1 MTGDGAS
8 WLLLAVFGGGALV
21 LVAAGLVILRS
32 AAEPVPVV
40 APGSVET
47 VRMAGASGGA
57 RPRLT
62 PMARQLA
69 EAGFEHPWAVQAFY
83 LIKVLS
89 TVMGFVLGLL
99 AAASPWLIELPLLQ
113 RAALISVTALLGYFL
128 PTLLLDKRRAAWRH
142 RIEIAIPDALD
153 FMLVCVEAGQSIDMA
168 AARVAVELEGVHPDL
183 AVRFAD
189 LTKELAAGASREE
202 AFMHLAQVT
211 DNSDLRQYATLVLQ
225 SSTLGTPMA
234 HTLRVFSADL
244 RDRRIRRVEERA
256 NVLPT
261 KMTLGT
267 MMFTVPPLLVLLM
280 TPAIYRLITA
290 L

>member
-1 MTGDGAS
+1 
-8 WLLLAVFGGGALV
+8 
-21 LVAAGLVILRS
+21 
-32 AAEPVPVV
+32 
-40 APGSVET
+40 
-47 VRMAGASGGA
+47 
-57 RPRLT
+57 
-62 PMARQLA
+62 
-69 EAGFEHPWAVQAFY
+69 
-83 LIKVLS
+83 
-89 TVMGFVLGLL
+89 
-99 AAASPWLIELPLLQ
+99 
-113 RAALISVTALLGYFL
+113 
-128 PTLLLDKRRAAWRH
+128 
-142 RIEIAIPDALD
+142 
-153 FMLVCVEAGQSIDMA
+153 
-168 AARVAVELEGVHPDL
+168 
-183 AVRFAD
+183 
-189 LTKELAAGASREE
+189 
-202 AFMHLAQVT
+202 MHLAQVT